1 MRPNLLFLF
10 GILYLSCF
18 SQTSDKEITAR
29 LKRIQSEIPLDF
41 NAAVRAQIADYQKSS
56 KPANIET
63 LRKFLTFDNALKA
76 VFIEN
81 KVPGELRYASISLTN
96 FNLTE
101 KGVDGKEGPF
111 G

>member
-81 KVPGELRYASISLTN
+81 KVPGELRYASIS
-96 FNLTE
+96 
-101 KGVDGKEGPF
+101 
-111 G
+111 